1 MRLVAASAVLV
12 RCAGYEPNPL
22 SSHEFHRNTVPVD
35 GPVADMPLRLN
46 RILGPQ
52 PRGDLLGTPLQLQFG
67 LDDRPQRL
75 IAREDTAAQAARLF
89 RERERAPVA
98 RGGSSALSSS
108 ALTRLSRS
116 DNTLKT
122 RLNCGFVVELRN
134 RTPDMTRRNRP

>member
-1 MRLVAASAVLV
+1 MRFVAASAVLV

-52 PRGDLLGTPLQLQFG
+52 PRGDLLGTPLQVQFG

-89 RERERAPVA
+89 ASASVRQSHVA
-98 RGGSSALSSS
+98 EVL
-108 ALTRLSRS
+108 RS
-116 DNTLKT
+116 
-122 RLNCGFVVELRN
+122 VVVL
-134 RTPDMTRRNRP
+134 